1 MDLLFYLKEDDLYQI
16 VSINVTLWMDSVKP
30 NEPLDTADSEL
41 EKKLI
46 TSLNLKKD
54 FQSF

>member
-41 EKKLI
+41 EK
-46 TSLNLKKD
+46 S
-54 FQSF
+54 